1 MLDHQGLEVVR
12 SDRGDIVKI
21 SSKRTDPNLDVQEV
35 YLNIVKPLSA
45 KGWIRHSHAN
55 LVLIALDQGLE
66 FWQSIQTE
74 PSLDSISVNF
84 FQYSRVGVPA
94 GSWFALKNVQ
104 GCDARFLVLSSLLHG
119 QDEVERRT
127 FLY

>member
-1 MLDHQGLEVVR
+1 MR

-21 SSKRTDPNLDVQEV
+21 SSKRADPDLDVQET
-35 YLNIVKPLSA
+35 YLNTVKPLSA
-45 KGWIRHSHAN
+45 KGWIRHSQAD
-55 LVLIALDQGLE
+55 LVLIALDHGLE
-66 FWQSIQTE
+66 FWQSAQTE
-74 PSLDSISVNF
+74 PSLNSVSVNF

-104 GCDARFLVLSSLLHG
+104 GCDARFLVFSSLLHG
-119 QDEVERRT
+119 QEEVERRN